1 MIAIFKKKKPPLVG
15 VDITSSAVKVLE
27 LSKSGKRFRVDRF
40 AVEPLPQGA
49 VVESAV
55 ADIDEVGRVLE
66 RALRRSGSKRKHAA
80 VAVASS
86 HVITKTIGV
95 PGGLKPKE
103 LEDQV
108 EMEAE
113 NYIPYPLDEVNLDF
127 EVIGPAHDN
136 PNEDDLLLTACRREI
151 VDGYMAVVEGAG
163 LIPAVVDVDAFAI
176 ENVIPLV
183 EGHLN
188 GGDKPASTLAVMDFG
203 VSTTR
208 TIVFHDGRSVY
219 TRDQAF
225 GGKQLADEAMRRFD
239 MSEDELRQARL
250 SGELPAE
257 YYSEIVEPFVETMGQ
272 EINRALQFFFSAST
286 FDGVD
291 HVLLSGGCAQIP
303 GVETRVSESTGLPAS
318 VLNPFVD
325 MALASRVKPQ
335 LLQGSAPSLAVACG
349 LAIRNF
355 ES

>member
-1 MIAIFKKKKPPLVG
+1 VIVIFKKKLPPLVG
-15 VDITSSAVKVLE
+15 VDITSSSVKVLE
-27 LSKSGKRFRVDRF
+27 ISKSGSRYRVDRF
-40 AVEPLPQGA
+40 AMEPLPQGA

-55 ADIDEVGRVLE
+55 ADIDEVSRVLE
-66 RALRRSGSKRKHAA
+66 RALRRAGSKRKHAA

-103 LEDQV
+103 LEDHV
-108 EMEAE
+108 MLEAE
-113 NYIPYPLDEVNLDF
+113 NYVPYPLDEVNLDF
-127 EVIGPAHDN
+127 EVIGPAQDN
-136 PNEDDLLLTACRREI
+136 PNEDDLLLTACRGEI
-151 VDGYMAVVEGAG
+151 VDAYMAVVESAG

-176 ENVIPLV
+176 ENVFPLV
-183 EGHLN
+183 EGHLSS
-188 GGDKPASTLAVMDFG
+188 GGKPISTVAVMDFG

-208 TIVFHDGRSVY
+208 AIVIHEGRSVY

-239 MSEDELRQARL
+239 MSDEDLRQARL

-257 YYSEIVEPFVETMGQ
+257 YYSDIVEPFVESMGQ
-272 EINRALQFFFSAST
+272 ETNRALQFFFSAST

-303 GVETRVSESTGLPAS
+303 GVETHVAESTGLPTS

-325 MALASRVKPQ
+325 MTMASRVKGS
-335 LLQGSAPSLAVACG
+335 LLQNCAPSMAVACG
-349 LAIRNF
+349 LAIRNL
-355 ES
+355 EL